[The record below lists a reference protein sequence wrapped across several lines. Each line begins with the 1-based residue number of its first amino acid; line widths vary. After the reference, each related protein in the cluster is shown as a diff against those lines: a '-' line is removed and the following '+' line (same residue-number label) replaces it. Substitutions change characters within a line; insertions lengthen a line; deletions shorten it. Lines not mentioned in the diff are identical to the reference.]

1 MPGVSASGYHA
12 WLRRPPGRRARE
24 SEELSRRIAAIH
36 AASRGTYG
44 ARRVHAELRAGGVQA
59 SRQRVERLM
68 RRVGL
73 QGAHRRRRRAGVAP
87 DRVRRRF
94 AASAP
99 NQLWVADITCVPTGE
114 GFLYLAPVMDAFSRK
129 VVGWA
134 MGARQ
139 TAELARSALEMALEA
154 RAVRKVV
161 FHSDRGTQYTALAF
175 SGRCQQAGVLQSMG
189 SQGDC
194 YDNAMAESLF
204 ATLGWNTLPDAF

>member
-68 RRVGL
+68 RRLGL
-73 QGAHRRRRRAGVAP
+73 QGAHRRRRRATTRAGRGAGVAP
-87 DRVRRRF
+87 NR
-94 AASAP
+94 
-99 NQLWVADITCVPTGE
+99 LWVADITCVPTGE